1 MPKPI
6 HPRFLTPDHKII
18 PLPMRKIDKTL
29 RNSHETLQP
38 SATQISST
46 ATWPQTSSIPIHGS
60 LQPALPQAATHDV
73 RLRTATASDAQA
85 KPIGTFFAAQHTTQV
100 PALIGPTPQYNEES
114 GGNHFHAR
122 SMLLPYYA
130 CLPISDQC
138 RVPIASPPNSYYLES
153 QVPRVHLVQCQ
164 SQNQR

>member
-1 MPKPI
+1 MLDHRQQEELRKPC
-6 HPRFLTPDHKII
+6 RT
-18 PLPMRKIDKTL
+18 
-29 RNSHETLQP
+29 SHETLQR
-38 SATQISST
+38 SAMQMPCI
-46 ATWPQTSSIPIHGS
+46 AMRPQTLSIPVHGS

-138 RVPIASPPNSYYLES
+138 RVPIASPPNS
-153 QVPRVHLVQCQ
+153 
-164 SQNQR
+164 